1 MDASDFAAGVVA
13 VTSAVAVLVLLYAV
27 VQLTK
32 TLKVLAESID
42 ELRHETLP
50 AVTEL
55 RGTVQ
60 QASAELE
67 RVDAL
72 LGTAES
78 ISATVDS
85 ASKLAYL
92 AFSNP
97 VIKSIAF
104 ATGTGRAAKRFRKG
118 RGLSG

>member
-13 VTSAVAVLVLLYAV
+13 VTSAFAVLVLLYAV

-32 TLKVLAESID
+32 TLRVLAESID

-55 RGTVQ
+55 RGNVQ

-104 ATGTGRAAKRFRKG
+104 ATGTGRAAKRFRKV